1 MNHLFFISVVF
12 LHSLINQS
20 DYDAMFFFLQN
31 AKLKQ
36 IISYF
41 VNQLIFFGRAQTR
54 TSGGDGEVTANNFR
68 SSLSSS
74 KISLVFPLCRWD

>member
-54 TSGGDGEVTANNFR
+54 TSGGDGEVTANNFIFMIIVR
-68 SSLSSS
+68 YDTEVPKL
-74 KISLVFPLCRWD
+74 KKK